1 MSQEESIEVDELI
14 SYLNY
19 IAKGVNKNERRTED
33 LYSLGLLQPLLLG
46 YPYLSFTDFAMRPFC
61 LNHIINDISINSR
74 ESIIEFGAGISTIVI
89 ARLIKKNNLN
99 SRIISVEH
107 VEEWAKVINENL
119 VKENLNDVASVF
131 YAPLKPCDLSLDQNL
146 WYDLDLLDKKLK
158 GQRFDMVI
166 IDGPPA
172 WEASK
177 TRARYP
183 AVPYIIDKLKEKF
196 SIYLDDV
203 NRKGEQDT
211 VERWIKQYGMQ
222 FRVTGTSL
230 AYYYRE
236 KAFSTEPMTGMF

>member
-14 SYLNY
+14 SLLNY
-19 IAKGVNKNERRTED
+19 IARGINKNERRTED
-33 LYSLGLLQPLLLG
+33 LYSLNLLQPLLHG
-46 YPYLSFTDFAMRPFC
+46 YPFLSFTDFAMRPYC

-107 VEEWAKVINENL
+107 VDEWAKVINENL
-119 VKENLNDVASVF
+119 VKEKLSDVASVF
-131 YAPLKPCDLSLDQNL
+131 SAPLKPCDLTLDQNL
-146 WYDLDLLDKKLK
+146 WYDLDILDKELK

-177 TRARYP
+177 ARARYP
-183 AVPYIIDKLKEKF
+183 AVPYLIDKLKEKF

-203 NRKGEQDT
+203 NRNGEQDT
-211 VERWIKQYGMQ
+211 VERWMKQYGMQ

-236 KAFSTEPMTGMF
+236 KAFSTEPMTSMF